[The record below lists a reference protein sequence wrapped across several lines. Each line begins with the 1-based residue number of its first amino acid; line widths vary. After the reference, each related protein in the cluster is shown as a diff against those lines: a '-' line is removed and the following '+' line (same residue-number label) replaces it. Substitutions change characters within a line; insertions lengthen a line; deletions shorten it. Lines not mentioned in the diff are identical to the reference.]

1 MKNEKDNGGYT
12 QTYPTGRWVPLMG
25 PLSFQKIHD
34 SNMALLRQQPIPL
47 AFYFEVLV
55 VLYYCLILLVLQ
67 VRVALLLQAVNFL

>member
-25 PLSFQKIHD
+25 PLFFPKLNSK
-34 SNMALLRQQPIPL
+34 MALLRQQSIPL

-55 VLYYCLILLVLQ
+55 VLYYCLILIVLQ